1 MNTILDNQE
10 TIKKVDISDMLGDL
24 VETSNYCRDAMKRAE
39 QVNLSKEENP
49 QNIVIVGMGGSA
61 IGGEILK
68 DWLRDTLPV
77 PIEVCRDY
85 VLPAYVN
92 KNTLVL
98 VNSYSGNTEETLS
111 AFLTA
116 IKRKSA
122 VLAVTSGGQLKSF
135 CKKLQVQHVT
145 IPSGLQ
151 PRVAVPYMFFPLP
164 VILEKMGILSDID
177 AELEEAIYVLE
188 KMAKANAPHIPLK
201 DNRAKQLAAELLG
214 TIPVVYGFRQYAC
227 IAHRLKAQFNEN
239 SKIHSRSNVFPELNH
254 NETVGYDA
262 PESLNKNHSVI
273 LIRDQQEPPEI
284 RNRIETTA
292 DLVLINANKVMEIKA
307 KGEGK
312 LAKMLSIM
320 CIGDYT
326 SVYLAILQKKDPTP
340 VKIIDRV
347 KSELAKKNRMK
358 EQFED
363 ELTRLK

>member
-1 MNTILDNQE
+1 
-10 TIKKVDISDMLGDL
+10 
-24 VETSNYCRDAMKRAE
+24 
-39 QVNLSKEENP
+39 
-49 QNIVIVGMGGSA
+49 
-61 IGGEILK
+61 
-68 DWLRDTLPV
+68 
-77 PIEVCRDY
+77 
-85 VLPAYVN
+85 
-92 KNTLVL
+92 

-111 AFLTA
+111 AFLAA
-116 IKRKSA
+116 IKRKST
-122 VLAVTSGGQLKSF
+122 VFAVTSGGQLKAF

-151 PRVAVPYMFFPLP
+151 PRVAVPYMFFPLL
-164 VILEKMGILSDID
+164 VLLKNLGIISNID
-177 AELEEAIYVLE
+177 DELEEAIYVLE
-188 KMAKANAPHIPLK
+188 KIAKANAPYIPLK

-214 TIPVVYGFRQYAC
+214 TIPVVYGFRQYTC

-262 PESLNKNHSVI
+262 PERLNKNHSVI

-347 KSELAKKNRMK
+347 KSELAKKTRMK

-363 ELTRLK
+363 ELIQLK

>member
-24 VETSNYCRDAMKRAE
+24 FKTSDYCRDAIKRAE

-49 QNIVIVGMGGSA
+49 RNIVIVGMGGSA

-68 DWLRDTLPV
+68 DWLRNTLPI

-85 VLPAYVN
+85 ILPAYVN

-111 AFLTA
+111 AFLNA
-116 IKRKSA
+116 IKRKCR
-122 VLAVTSGGQLKSF
+122 VLAVTSDGQLKSF
-135 CKKLQVQHVT
+135 CKKLKVHHVI

-151 PRVAVPYMFFPLP
+151 PRVAVPYLFFPLP
-164 VILEKMGILSDID
+164 VLLEKLGILSDID
-177 AELEEAIYVLE
+177 AELEEAINVLE
-188 KMAKANAPHIPLK
+188 KVAKTNTPNIPLK
-201 DNRAKQLAAELLG
+201 DNRAKQLATEILG
-214 TIPVVYGFRQYAC
+214 TIPVVYGFRQYTC

-273 LIRDQQEPPEI
+273 LIRDPQEPPEI

-292 DLVLINANKVMEIKA
+292 DLVFDNANKVMEIEA
-307 KGEGK
+307 HGEGK
-312 LAKMLSIM
+312 LAKMLSVM

-326 SVYLAILQKKDPTP
+326 SVYLAIIQKKDPTP

-347 KSELAKKNRMK
+347 KSELAKKTRMK